1 MMCGLATNK
10 GFISVLC
17 IGYFM
22 VVSTIC
28 SVQMDIMENRVSFYQ
43 SLDVFDQFVYIE
55 VLVMHRIKDSFV
67 MELNEDCTIV
77 YDEYIILMDYEEEK
91 VRVTYQTFNSE
102 IVREYIYHSQYHYLD
117 VNQV

>member
-1 MMCGLATNK
+1 MFGLATNK

-43 SLDVFDQFVYIE
+43 SLDEFDKFVYLE

-67 MELNEDCTIV
+67 MELNEDCTIIYEDYV
-77 YDEYIILMDYEEEK
+77 IIMDYEQQK
-91 VRVTYQTFNSE
+91 VRVTYQTMNRE
-102 IVREYIYHSQYHYLD
+102 IVREYLYDLQYHYLD
-117 VNQV
+117 VNPV

>member
-1 MMCGLATNK
+1 MSGLATNK

-43 SLDVFDQFVYIE
+43 SLDEFDHFVYIE

-67 MELNEDCTIV
+67 MKLNMDSTIIYNDYV
-77 YDEYIILMDYEEEK
+77 IFMDYEEEK

-102 IVREYIYHSQYHYLD
+102 IVREYTYHSQYHYLD